1 MIKKNVEKTHLIIRK
16 NAPDQAPFIKLYAFK
31 CKRTWALIPIN
42 TVYFFIINK
51 HTLFSQISCPS
62 KRYKC
67 MQWLK

>member
-42 TVYFFIINK
+42 TVYFLLLTSIHFPVK
-51 HTLFSQISCPS
+51 
-62 KRYKC
+62 
-67 MQWLK
+67 